1 MNDKILDRAMKKY
14 RNHGSRYFGKEELP
28 TELANEKNTAEQ
40 IRMCFDAYENPQSK
54 VLSD

>member
-28 TELANEKNTAEQ
+28 TELANEKKHRGADT
-40 IRMCFDAYENPQSK
+40 D
-54 VLSD
+54 VL